1 MKLTVKANAKINLLL
16 DVTGIKENGYHK
28 LFTIMQSISLGD
40 TVTVHKTSGD
50 AITVSCT
57 VPGVPTDSRNIVYKC
72 AMKFFEYA
80 GITKDRGVHI
90 HIDKVTPFCAG
101 MGGGSADGA
110 AVLVALN
117 EIFGTKYPEK
127 TLCRIGVQVGADI
140 PFCIVG
146 GTALA
151 LDTGAVVAPL
161 PDIGEYHI
169 VVVKPED
176 GVSTKEAYEA
186 IDSLQYMK
194 HPKNYEMLELL
205 TDSKSDEA
213 MKLCSNVFE
222 QALEVPGRVDIKA
235 ICNKNGALASC
246 MTGSGSA
253 VFGIFK
259 EKDVAEKTAT
269 ELCKKFSNVYVCA
282 PAMYGVEILSREA
295 D

>member
-16 DVTGIKENGYHK
+16 DVTGVKKNGYHS
-28 LFTIMQSISLGD
+28 LFTVMQSISLGD
-40 TVTVHKTSGD
+40 TVTVEKTNGND
-50 AITVSCT
+50 ITVSCT

-72 AMKFFEYA
+72 ADKFFQYA
-80 GITKDRGVHI
+80 GITENKGVHI

-117 EIFGTKYPEK
+117 KIFNTNYPEK
-127 TLCRIGVQVGADI
+127 ILCRIGVKVGADI

-161 PDIGEYHI
+161 PDVEGYSI

-186 IDSLQYMK
+186 VDALENMK
-194 HPKNYEMLELL
+194 HPKNQEMLECLADGDTENAL
-205 TDSKSDEA
+205 
-213 MKLCSNVFE
+213 KLCSNVFE
-222 QALEVPGRVDIKA
+222 QALEVPGRVDFKD
-235 ICNKNGALASC
+235 ICNNNGAVASC

-253 VFGIFK
+253 VYGIFK
-259 EKDVAEKTAT
+259 EKSQAEKTAE
-269 ELCKKFSNVYVCA
+269 ELKKKFPNVFICT
-282 PAMYGVEILSREA
+282 PEKTGVEIISITE
-295 D
+295 

>member
-50 AITVSCT
+50 DITVSCT

-72 AMKFFEYA
+72 AVRFFEYA